1 MKRVRAGS
9 LLIAIILFSTEMFAQ
24 GLGPVV
30 NGIDFSGSWFP
41 GRHQEAGLGTAA
53 GSLVDYGG
61 IPINEASRIYA
72 LSWPASRQTVKQHQ
86 CQGYAPPY
94 LWYAPGNYRIWEQRD
109 PDTQRLVS
117 LNAYAQIA
125 EGERV

>member
-1 MKRVRAGS
+1 MKSVLYA
-9 LLIAIILFSTEMFAQ
+9 LLAIIMMSAAGFGQ

-30 NGIDFSGSWFP
+30 NGVDFSGSWFP

-72 LSWPASRQTVKQHQ
+72 LSWPASRQIVRQHQ
-86 CQGYAPPY
+86 CQCRRYWI
-94 LWYAPGNYRIWEQRD
+94 LR
-109 PDTQRLVS
+109 
-117 LNAYAQIA
+117 
-125 EGERV
+125 